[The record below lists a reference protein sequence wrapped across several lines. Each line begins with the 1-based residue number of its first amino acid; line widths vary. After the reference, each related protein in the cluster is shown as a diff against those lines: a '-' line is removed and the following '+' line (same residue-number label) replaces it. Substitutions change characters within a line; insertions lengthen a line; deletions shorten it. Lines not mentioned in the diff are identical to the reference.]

1 VVLDGDA
8 PPLTLLLGWWWGW
21 KRPRRLAK
29 GSGGHRLGGRNF
41 HSLAWHSTEAVREA
55 EVRAAGSRPAGR
67 RLPVGGTR
75 VVAAPGAGCEAGVW
89 AEGTAL
95 WQAKPL
101 FGRRRWAR
109 SERRV
114 AAAAWVKSKPGMKA
128 APPWVGVAA
137 SPPV

>member
-1 VVLDGDA
+1 
-8 PPLTLLLGWWWGW
+8 
-21 KRPRRLAK
+21 LAK
-29 GSGGHRLGGRNF
+29 GSGGHRLGWRDF
-41 HSLAWHSTEAVREA
+41 CKFTQLLAEAVREA
-55 EVRAAGSRPAGR
+55 EVQAAESRPAGHR
-67 RLPVGGTR
+67 SPMDGTQ